1 MMIFI
6 SQCYRSLNRQEYE
19 DDKTQVE
26 QRGKLENEVLEEPY
40 ILAEEQNA
48 GEGNYQIITKVKKV
62 KKLVEEWIP
71 MFPAE
76 EKGGKFAEDPDIQI
90 HKKAV
95 KELGHD
101 NPVDQPG
108 LIVK

>member
-1 MMIFI
+1 
-6 SQCYRSLNRQEYE
+6 
-19 DDKTQVE
+19 
-26 QRGKLENEVLEEPY
+26 
-40 ILAEEQNA
+40 
-48 GEGNYQIITKVKKV
+48 V
-62 KKLVEEWIP
+62 KKLVEECIP

-76 EKGGKFAEDPDIQI
+76 EKGGKLAEDSDIQF
-90 HKKAV
+90 HKKAI

>member
-1 MMIFI
+1 
-6 SQCYRSLNRQEYE
+6 
-19 DDKTQVE
+19 VE
-26 QRGKLENEVLEEPY
+26 
-40 ILAEEQNA
+40 
-48 GEGNYQIITKVKKV
+48 
-62 KKLVEEWIP
+62 KLVEECVS
-71 MFPAE
+71 MFPTE
-76 EKGGKFAEDPDIQI
+76 EKGGKVAEDPDIQI

>member
-1 MMIFI
+1 MIIFI

-19 DDKTQVE
+19 DGETEVE
-26 QRGKLENEVLEEPY
+26 QGGKLENEALEELC
-40 ILAEEQNA
+40 IFAEQQNA
-48 GEGNYQIITKVKKV
+48 GQRNYPIIAKVKKV
-62 KKLVEEWIP
+62 EKLVEEWIP
-71 MFPAE
+71 LFPAE

-90 HKKAV
+90 HKRAI
-95 KELGHD
+95 KELGYD

>member
-1 MMIFI
+1 M
-6 SQCYRSLNRQEYE
+6 
-19 DDKTQVE
+19 
-26 QRGKLENEVLEEPY
+26 
-40 ILAEEQNA
+40 
-48 GEGNYQIITKVKKV
+48 

-71 MFPAE
+71 LFPAE

-90 HKKAV
+90 HKKPI

-108 LIVK
+108 LIVKQTIQDQWIP